1 MKLKTR
7 IISLFL
13 TVLMIVGL
21 LPMSL
26 FAVDGKASTA
36 AGDEKYEGTKW
47 TAPDLE
53 DIVNAFY
60 PDIDDPYN
68 SSNWR
73 KYLLRK
79 IFLRWRGTDLLIP
92 EPTVRKETLIFSRVT
107 PKM

>member
-36 AGDEKYEGTKW
+36 AGDEKYTGSE
-47 TAPDLE
+47 
-53 DIVNAFY
+53 
-60 PDIDDPYN
+60 
-68 SSNWR
+68 
-73 KYLLRK
+73 
-79 IFLRWRGTDLLIP
+79 
-92 EPTVRKETLIFSRVT
+92 
-107 PKM
+107 